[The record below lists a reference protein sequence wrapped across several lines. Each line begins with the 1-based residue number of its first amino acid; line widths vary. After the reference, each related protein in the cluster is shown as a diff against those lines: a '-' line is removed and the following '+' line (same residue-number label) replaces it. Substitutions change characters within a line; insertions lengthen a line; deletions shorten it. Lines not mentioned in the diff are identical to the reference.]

1 MRQRVHPAVTG
12 TPHCSQ
18 NRAPSGLSWRQAV
31 QRMGSLFR
39 LDVLDAAGTGAR
51 GEAHC
56 PTLIPAERI
65 ARSIVV
71 LRGRRV
77 LLDTELA
84 ALYGVETRVLVQS
97 VKRNPERFPGD
108 FRFRLSPAEA
118 ESLRSQ
124 IVISKGRGGRRYAP
138 YAFTE
143 QGVAMLS
150 GVLNSPRAIAAKVEI
165 MRARFRPAAPDDR
178 IPRPPGTQAGRAGKA
193 VRRAVQGCLRRHPRA
208 HGSATSQGEALRIPV
223 RGRAHLIGRLGIAVI
238 GVRASRLTSIGSP
251 SPPPQVIGVAST

>member
-108 FRFRLSPAEA
+108 FMFRLSPVEA

-150 GVLNSPRAIAAKVEI
+150 GVLNSPRAIAVNVEI
-165 MRARFRPAAPDDR
+165 MRAFVRLRRMTASHAHLARRLDELEKRYDVQF
-178 IPRPPGTQAGRAGKA
+178 KA
-193 VRRAVQGCLRRHPRA
+193 VFDAIRELMAPPRRTAR
-208 HGSATSQGEALRIPV
+208 
-223 RGRAHLIGRLGIAVI
+223 RLGF
-238 GVRASRLTSIGSP
+238 RSEEEPT
-251 SPPPQVIGVAST
+251 